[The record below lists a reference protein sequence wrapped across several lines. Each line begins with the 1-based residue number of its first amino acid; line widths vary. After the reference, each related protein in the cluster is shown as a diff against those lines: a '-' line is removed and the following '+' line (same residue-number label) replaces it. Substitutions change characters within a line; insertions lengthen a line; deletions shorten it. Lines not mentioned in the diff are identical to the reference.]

1 MVRCENCDTPNSLDS
16 RFCKAC
22 GKELSDEARRAG
34 QEQLEKL
41 IAEGYRLLNEDRAD
55 EALLLAESILA
66 NDADCAQA
74 LSLKGASLERQGDL
88 VAALEAFERVVE
100 LCPDSAI
107 DRVKVTHLRKELAQ
121 RAVPRDEPD
130 RRRALLAAVGA
141 AVVVIAAGG
150 IVAAMLARGESAGGA
165 DRLVASREAGAQAEA
180 FGSVAQPQG
189 SDAAQQPQQGAQ
201 SNQGATQPNG
211 QAPAQ
216 TAEPTQRP
224 APPLDPGGVLPRP
237 LPNGEIGQVPPVSIP
252 ELELRPEN
260 PPREPERPIDPPP
273 SIEPASKSDPQ
284 KSEPER
290 DPGVYEIRV
299 YTGAP
304 RNLGGGEPASG
315 GDPNQLT
322 ALLRTAR
329 QQFQL
334 GQYAAAART
343 YEQALRAGGDPA
355 TIHQRLGQCYA
366 SLGQKAE
373 ASLAYTRAI
382 QAWEQ
387 RLSQNPRDEAARH
400 ALEACRQA
408 LKVLQGS

>member
-1 MVRCENCDTPNSLDS
+1 MVRCDNCDTPNSLDS

-22 GKELSDEARRAG
+22 GKELTDDARRAG
-34 QEQLEKL
+34 QEQLERL
-41 IAEGYRLLNEDRAD
+41 ISEGYRLLNEDRAD
-55 EALLLAESILA
+55 EASLLADSILA
-66 NDADCAQA
+66 NDPDCAQA
-74 LSLKGASLERQGDL
+74 LSLKGSSLERQGDL

-107 DRVKVTHLRKELAQ
+107 DRVKVTHLRKELAE
-121 RAVPRDEPD
+121 RAVPSGEPD
-130 RRRALLAAVGA
+130 RRRALMMAAGA
-141 AVVVIAAGG
+141 AIVVVACGG
-150 IVAAMLARGESAGGA
+150 IVAALMARGEPAGKA
-165 DRLVASREAGAQAEA
+165 DGLVASRESGPRVEA
-180 FGSVAQPQG
+180 FGPVAQAQPLNAREQPAQG
-189 SDAAQQPQQGAQ
+189 APNGQPQ
-201 SNQGATQPNG
+201 TG

-216 TAEPTQRP
+216 GAETAQRP

-252 ELELRPEN
+252 GLELKPEN
-260 PPREPERPIDPPP
+260 PPRGAERSLDPPP
-273 SIEPASKSDPQ
+273 SIEQPSKVEQP

-299 YTGAP
+299 YTGSP
-304 RNLGGGEPASG
+304 RNLGGGEPASE
-315 GDPNQLT
+315 GDPNKLT

-355 TIHQRLGQCYA
+355 TIHQRLGQCYS

-373 ASLAYTRAI
+373 AIMAYTRAI
-382 QAWEQ
+382 QALEQ
-387 RLSQNPRDEAARH
+387 RLAQNPRDEAARH
-400 ALEACRQA
+400 AVEACRQA